1 MTFNQVL
8 KRLKS
13 KSNPAAV
20 RGMAR
25 FGITAAKAYG
35 WSTPALKTF
44 ARQIGKDHDLAQRL
58 WSTGI
63 LEARALAGLIAEK
76 EKVTERQ
83 MEAWVEDFDS
93 WAVCDGTCLNL
104 FRYTP
109 FAYKKCREWSER
121 QEEFVKRA
129 GFALM
134 ACLAVGNKAANDRMF
149 LHFLP
154 LIKRQASDERN
165 YVKKAVNW
173 ALRQIGKRNQ
183 RLNRAAIKA
192 AQEIHRLNSSSA
204 RWIASDAL
212 RELRSGAVQ
221 GRLRLKGAVIP
232 ATAGIHS
239 SSLQKQARFRGNDRI
254 AI

>member
-13 KSNPAAV
+13 RSNPAAV

-35 WSTPALKTF
+35 WSTPALKKFVRET
-44 ARQIGKDHDLAQRL
+44 GKGHDLAQRL

-63 LEARALAGLIAEK
+63 LEARALAGLIDEK
-76 EKVTERQ
+76 EKVTQRQ
-83 MEAWVEDFDS
+83 MEDWARDFDS

-129 GFALM
+129 AFTLM
-134 ACLAVGNKAANDRMF
+134 ACLAVSDKAANDRVF
-149 LHFLP
+149 LRFLP
-154 LIKRQASDERN
+154 LIKRQAGDERN

-183 RLNRAAIKA
+183 RLNRAAVKA
-192 AQEIHRLNSSSA
+192 AQDIHGLNSPSA

-212 RELRSGAVQ
+212 RELRSPAVQ
-221 GRLRLKGAVIP
+221 RRLKLEGAVIP
-232 ATAGIHS
+232 AKAGIH
-239 SSLQKQARFRGNDRI
+239 FRKPL
-254 AI
+254 

>member
-8 KRLKS
+8 KTLKS
-13 KSNPAAV
+13 KSNPATV

-35 WSTPALKTF
+35 WSTPALKKF
-44 ARQIGKDHDLAQRL
+44 ARDIGKDHDLAMRL

-63 LEARALAGLIAEK
+63 LEARALAGLIDEK
-76 EKVTERQ
+76 EKVTEQQ
-83 MEAWVEDFDS
+83 MEDWAKDFDS

-109 FAYKKCREWSER
+109 SAYKKCHEWSDR

-129 GFALM
+129 AFALM
-134 ACLAVGNKAANDRMF
+134 AYLAVSDKASPDRTF
-149 LHFLP
+149 LDFLP
-154 LIKRQASDERN
+154 LIKSEAGDERN

-173 ALRQIGKRNQ
+173 GLRQIGKRNR
-183 RLNRAAIKA
+183 RLNQAAIKA
-192 AQEIHRLNSSSA
+192 AQEIHALNSPSA

-212 RELRSGAVQ
+212 RELRSAAVQ
-221 GRLRLKGAVIP
+221 RRLK
-232 ATAGIHS
+232 T
-239 SSLQKQARFRGNDRI
+239 
-254 AI
+254 